1 MITATDYAFGAPD
14 TIAAG
19 LTTLR
24 MANVGRE
31 PHQAGLVRIDS
42 GKTTADIVTG
52 LRAIAP
58 PPWMVFVGG
67 PDVVAPGDTSNAT
80 QWLRPGAYWLVCFF
94 PSADG
99 KMHLEKGMLRPLVVK
114 GPAPAADAEPA
125 GDVAITLNDYGF
137 EISAPLSAGAHAM
150 RAVNAGPQ
158 LHEVMVLALAPGKSL
173 TDVQAWAAGGMKGT
187 PPARPLGGI
196 VALSKGEQAT
206 FTVTLAPGNYL
217 LACFV
222 TDAKDGKPHLMHGM
236 AKQIKVT

>member
-1 MITATDYAFGAPD
+1 MRPCLLAAGFAAYAACARPAPRAAGPAVVMITATDYAFGAPD

-31 PHQAGLVRIDS
+31 PHQAGLVRLDS

-52 LRAIAP
+52 
-58 PPWMVFVGG
+58 
-67 PDVVAPGDTSNAT
+67 
-80 QWLRPGAYWLVCFF
+80 
-94 PSADG
+94 
-99 KMHLEKGMLRPLVVK
+99 
-114 GPAPAADAEPA
+114 
-125 GDVAITLNDYGF
+125 
-137 EISAPLSAGAHAM
+137 M
-150 RAVNAGPQ
+150 RAVNAGPH
-158 LHEVMVLALAPGKSL
+158 LHEVMGLARAPGKSL
-173 TDVQAWAAGGMKGT
+173 TDVQAWAAGGMKGA

-222 TDAKDGKPHLMHGM
+222 PDAKDGKPHLM
-236 AKQIKVT
+236 